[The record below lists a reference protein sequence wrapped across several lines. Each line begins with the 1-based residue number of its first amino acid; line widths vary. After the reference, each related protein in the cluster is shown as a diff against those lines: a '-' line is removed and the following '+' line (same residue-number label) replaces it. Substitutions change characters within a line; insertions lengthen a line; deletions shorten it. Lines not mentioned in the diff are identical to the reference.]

1 MSVHNKSIF
10 IMDENEV
17 KNEKPKV
24 LLTKGEDDK
33 LKATAGKQ
41 DCKLKRSIPRKRA
54 PTSL

>member
-1 MSVHNKSIF
+1 
-10 IMDENEV
+10 MDENEV